1 MKILV
6 GNDQF
11 VSVES
16 GAVLNQGIDH
26 RAIGG
31 KVWDHVG
38 LSNNELPVKDIVIGI
53 IAMIDN
59 KHTFLNHKSCS
70 VALAVC
76 ASIRK
81 VGWNTVISQKLR
93 FALPI
98 DDDASTGTFH
108 IGSDVEPVAN
118 KVQIII
124 LISVRIYRYWCKQ
137 YRPIRV
143 LRIFLAS
150 MQKGQEHY

>member
-53 IAMIDN
+53 IATVDDKWKI
-59 KHTFLNHKSCS
+59 NHKSGG
-70 VALAVC
+70 VALAVG
-76 ASIRK
+76 AGIGF
-81 VGWNTVISQKLR
+81 VGGHAVIGQKLR
-93 FALPI
+93 FTLPI
-98 DDDASTGTFH
+98 DDDASAGAFH

-124 LISVRIYRYWCKQ
+124 LRGIRIYRYWCKQ

-143 LRIFLAS
+143 LRVFLAS